1 MFNSFIYNTTI
12 ARVIVII
19 RDLFRYSLTSF
30 WFLFAWHNFYNMK
43 VSINIFR
50 FRISVFGFWFSLC
63 SDRTY
68 DACLMT
74 TIIMQGALC
83 SVYILE

>member
-1 MFNSFIYNTTI
+1 
-12 ARVIVII
+12 
-19 RDLFRYSLTSF
+19 
-30 WFLFAWHNFYNMK
+30 MK
-43 VSINIFR
+43 VSINIS
-50 FRISVFGFWFSLC
+50 IFGFSIC